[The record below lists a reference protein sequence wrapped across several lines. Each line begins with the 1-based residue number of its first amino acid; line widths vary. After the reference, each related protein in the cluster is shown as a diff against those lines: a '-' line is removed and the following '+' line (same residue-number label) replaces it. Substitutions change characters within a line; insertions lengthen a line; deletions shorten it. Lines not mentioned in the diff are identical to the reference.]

1 MNSEPLIL
9 VLEDERPQLVTLRAT
24 LEPIGRVTDFS
35 DPERALAFIRGQQVD
50 AAIVDV
56 HMPKMPINGIEFV
69 RALRE
74 FDKDLSVII
83 RTGDASAE
91 LADEAIEVQAYRRA
105 VKSKTSVRELR
116 ELTRAA
122 IAETRTKRKLTRD
135 AGSTAEISQQ
145 LEKTLGSIEDE
156 LSVAESY
163 RGLLFSL
170 RNQLTAVAGFGE
182 VWSSLATQADNRALL
197 DAAAEHKRVV
207 DRMLADMAA
216 FLDGP
221 FAELQTATLRNAR
234 ADVNTTL
241 DALKRKFAATPGW
254 AAERKSVEITP
265 LKQSLVVAA
274 PPLKLLTALRHA
286 AEYCL
291 KISEPA
297 TSVTLEPRYVQEL
310 ERYLDGIGEPNLI
323 FNRPA
328 RRHSVGYVAFVM
340 NTSSPKIDLAE
351 VRQDF
356 HRYPD
361 DPRVGNL
368 HMLSLTLG
376 EDQCTVAVNLDQAGV
391 LALHLCIP
399 VGG

>member
-182 VWSSLATQADNRALL
+182 VWSTLATQADNRALL
-197 DAAAEHKRVV
+197 EAAAEHKRVV

-254 AAERKSVEITP
+254 AAERKSVEIAP

-297 TSVTLEPRYVQEL
+297 TPVTLEPHYVQEL
-310 ERYLDGIGEPNLI
+310 EQYLDKIGEPNLV

-328 RRHSVGYVAFVM
+328 RRHSVGYVSFAM
-340 NTSSPKIDLAE
+340 KTNAPKIDLAE

-376 EDQCTVAVNLDQAGV
+376 EDRCMVVVNLDQAGV